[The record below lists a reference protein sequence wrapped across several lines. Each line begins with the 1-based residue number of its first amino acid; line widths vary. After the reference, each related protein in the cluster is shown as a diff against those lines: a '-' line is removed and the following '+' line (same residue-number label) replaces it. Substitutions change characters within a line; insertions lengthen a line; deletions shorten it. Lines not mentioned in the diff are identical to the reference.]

1 MDKRMLRR
9 GVVIVMIMIC
19 IVSLSFTP
27 IWTKADN
34 VNAISLRKEGDAADI
49 VDIKYSTDNGTS
61 WNTLEGFGITFA
73 ENVTKVI
80 IKINYDSNKYMVQDA
95 LQSVTADGVIQSGK
109 EYVLSVKQEYRI
121 QIDKIVRS
129 VTWAYNEK
137 IFGEDA
143 YVAHGKV
150 EILSA
155 IKQGETGQWSGIE
168 EAFPG
173 TSNNVQNDEQGRVV
187 IIPGSTVTVKLTPDY
202 GYQFVSGSLNG
213 NKVTAGSEISTFT
226 FVMPD
231 ANLHL
236 RAVFEKSDDKA
247 EVTAKG
253 IDAASIQG
261 GSSVISSGNLKLMV
275 ADSSMTDSQKNAMNS
290 SDAAKN
296 ITVSDWIEINLEQ
309 IVNKGNATDVWSD
322 KLEELKDKV
331 RISLNVGKGLDA
343 SASYVVIREHNGVYE
358 RLDAQYNK
366 EQGILTFE
374 SDKFSEYAI
383 GTVKTDTE
391 NNPETAA
398 DKTENVQ
405 DNTEVQEEAPKTSD
419 KNVGFYIMAACSSFI
434 LCLAV
439 MTKKL
444 NKN

>member
-236 RAVFEKSDDKA
+236 SAVFEKSDDKA

-261 GSSVISSGNLKLMV
+261 GSSVISSGNLKLTV

-296 ITVSDWIEINLEQ
+296 ITVSDWIEIKEMQQMYGLINLK
-309 IVNKGNATDVWSD
+309 N
-322 KLEELKDKV
+322 LK
-331 RISLNVGKGLDA
+331 
-343 SASYVVIREHNGVYE
+343 
-358 RLDAQYNK
+358 
-366 EQGILTFE
+366 
-374 SDKFSEYAI
+374 
-383 GTVKTDTE
+383 
-391 NNPETAA
+391 
-398 DKTENVQ
+398 
-405 DNTEVQEEAPKTSD
+405 
-419 KNVGFYIMAACSSFI
+419 
-434 LCLAV
+434 
-439 MTKKL
+439 TKSGYL
-444 NKN
+444 

>member
-236 RAVFEKSDDKA
+236 SAVFEKSDDKA

-261 GSSVISSGNLKLMV
+261 GSSVISSGNLKLTV

-358 RLDAQYNK
+358 KLDAQYDK

-383 GTVKTDTE
+383 GTAKTASVNEKDSMKEEVKE
-391 NNPETAA
+391 EI
-398 DKTENVQ
+398 K
-405 DNTEVQEEAPKTSD
+405 EEAPKTSD
-419 KNVGFYIMAACSSFI
+419 YDFRFWIMAACSSFI
-434 LCLAV
+434 LCITVL
-439 MTKKL
+439 TKEF
-444 NKN
+444 NKKTNKK